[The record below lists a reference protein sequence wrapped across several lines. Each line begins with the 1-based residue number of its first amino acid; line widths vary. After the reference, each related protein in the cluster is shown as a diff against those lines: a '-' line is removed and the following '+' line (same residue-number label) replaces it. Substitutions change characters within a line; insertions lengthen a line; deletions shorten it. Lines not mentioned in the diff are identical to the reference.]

1 MNDTICAIATNPN
14 MGAIAIIRVSGTE
27 AIEIVNQMFKESD
40 LTKAASHTIWYGH
53 LVDQDEI
60 LDEVLVMLMRAPRTY
75 TKEDVVEINCHG
87 GVNTTARILSALL
100 SHGIR
105 LAEPGEFTKR
115 AFLNG
120 RISLL
125 EAESVN
131 DLIKAKNDAA
141 RIMALNNIGGKLT
154 SQIRDIREKMGKVLA
169 NIEVNI
175 DYPEYEDEIQV
186 TRNLMQEYLSEFIEK
201 LHQLVENSQ
210 NGKIINNG
218 LNVAIIGRPNVGKSS
233 ILNFLLDED
242 KAIVTDIPGTTRD
255 IVEGSIN
262 LNGLLLNFIDTAGLR
277 QTEDTVEKIGVLKSQ
292 QMADQADLI
301 IYVLNGSEQITTQE
315 LDHLASLKNKEIIV
329 FVNKN
334 DLPLQAD
341 LTLLKDYD
349 YVEGNTKDN
358 DGLEALKKAIITKYN
373 LPKIINK
380 EMSYL
385 SNVRQIHLIEE
396 AEKALLN
403 AQESFN
409 QGMEVDII
417 EIDLKTTWDLLGQL
431 IGDAYNE
438 ELVDNIFRNFCLG
451 K

>member
-175 DYPEYEDEIQV
+175 DYPEYEDEVQV

-201 LHQLVENSQ
+201 LHQLVANSQ

-301 IYVLNGSEQITTQE
+301 IYVINGSEQITPQE

-417 EIDLKTTWDLLGQL
+417 EIDLKKTWDLLGQL